1 MHSRT
6 DTHRFWCVSHG
17 CLMYEGRW
25 ISDEERLQVRR
36 LHTIMHRHFTVK
48 TMLDDLE
55 K

>member
-1 MHSRT
+1 MNSRT

-25 ISDEERLQVRR
+25 LTDEERLLVRR
-36 LHTIMHRHFTVK
+36 AHVIMHRHT
-48 TMLDDLE
+48 TIRDILGDQE